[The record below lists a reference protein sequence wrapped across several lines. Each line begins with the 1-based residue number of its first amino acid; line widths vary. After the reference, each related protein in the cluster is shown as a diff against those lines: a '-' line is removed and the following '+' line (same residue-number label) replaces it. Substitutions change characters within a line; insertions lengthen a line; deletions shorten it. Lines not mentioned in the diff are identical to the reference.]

1 MLRVQKFLTEIGLI
15 SRRKCEKL
23 IEAKQI
29 KINGKYAKLGD
40 KVTYDDVINI
50 FGKEIR
56 YTDNLLSKKTLIIAY
71 HKRIGEI
78 VSRKSSKVTNTVFE
92 QLPKINQ
99 RWLNIGRLDV
109 ATSGLILFTNNGF
122 LANKLMHP
130 SSQIK
135 RVYLVSLNKPISFDH
150 RRIMLNGL
158 DIGKNETG
166 RFREIRKDKNT
177 KNQYKVSLYTG
188 KNREIRRI
196 FARLGY
202 KIKLLKRISYGRI
215 KIDRIALGSYSY
227 LSDSETKSI
236 LD

>member
-1 MLRVQKFLTEIGLI
+1 M
-15 SRRKCEKL
+15 
-23 IEAKQI
+23 
-29 KINGKYAKLGD
+29 
-40 KVTYDDVINI
+40 
-50 FGKEIR
+50 
-56 YTDNLLSKKTLIIAY
+56 
-71 HKRIGEI
+71 
-78 VSRKSSKVTNTVFE
+78 
-92 QLPKINQ
+92 
-99 RWLNIGRLDV
+99 

-227 LSDSETKSI
+227 LNDSETKSI

>member
-158 DIGKNETG
+158 DIGENETG

-227 LSDSETKSI
+227 LNDSETKSI

>member
-1 MLRVQKFLTEIGLI
+1 MLRIQKFLTEIGLI

-29 KINGKYAKLGD
+29 KINGKYARLGD

-56 YTDNLLSKKTLIIAY
+56 YTDSLLSKKTLIIAY

-78 VSRKSSKVTNTVFE
+78 VSRQSSKVTNTVFE
-92 QLPKINQ
+92 QLPKIDQ

-135 RVYLVSLNKPISFDH
+135 RVYLVSVDKPISFDH
-150 RRIMLNGL
+150 RTIMLNGI

-166 RFREIRKDKNT
+166 RFREIHEDKNT

-196 FARLGY
+196 FAQLGY
-202 KIKLLKRISYGRI
+202 KIKSLKRTSYGPI

-227 LSDSETKSI
+227 LNDRETKSI